1 MADVF
6 TTTTTQGLGG
16 RLLGSFKNFLVGI
29 ILFFVSF
36 FILYW
41 NEGRVDLSVVAEKA
55 VIVQADSQALDTS
68 LEGKFVSV
76 YGAIATDDMLGDGQF
91 LLPGNYL
98 SVVRKVEMYS
108 WVETEN
114 SKSTE
119 QAGGSETTQTT
130 YKYNKDWKVNPTNNF
145 KHPEGHENPNKAVA
159 DLSVYAKNAMIGG
172 YHFNPGQAK
181 LPTGQEVP
189 LSASNTVLTLGDFI
203 VSLTSNNYIFAR
215 KSASSTVATPEVGD
229 IRITYKAVPPAFKGV
244 LFGVVT
250 GNSITPYTIDDT
262 EFYRL
267 FSGTRDEALV
277 TLHQEYMTSLWVYRF
292 IGFLLM
298 FIGLTRFFS
307 PLVVVLSFIPFFGS
321 LGRGAVF
328 MLSLVTSLVLSFIT
342 ILVSSIIHN
351 PKVLIIVIIV
361 AVISG
366 IGVFMHASKK
376 SQSTPIEPGV
386 TPQGSSSIAIPA
398 PTSNSPLDPGVPPV
412 IPPVIGLPQNQV
424 APPSVV

>member
-16 RLLGSFKNFLVGI
+16 RILGSFKNFLVGL
-29 ILFFVSF
+29 ILFIASF

-41 NEGRVDLSVVAEKA
+41 NEGRVDLSTVAEKA
-55 VIVQADSQALDTS
+55 VIVQADSQALDVS

-76 YGAIATDDMLGDGQF
+76 FGAVATDDMLGDGQF

-98 SVVRKVEMYS
+98 SVVRKSEMYS
-108 WVETEN
+108 WVEAEN

-130 YKYNKDWKVNPTNNF
+130 YKYNKDWKANPANNF
-145 KHPEGHENPNKAVA
+145 KHPEGHENPSKAIS

-189 LSASNTVLTLGDFI
+189 LGASNTVLMLGDFI
-203 VSLTSNNYIFAR
+203 VSLTSNNYIFVH
-215 KSASSTVATPEVGD
+215 KSASSTVASPEVGD
-229 IRITYKAVPPAFKGV
+229 IRITYKAVPPAFTGV

-250 GNSITPYTIDDT
+250 GSSITPYNTEGS

-267 FSGTRDEALV
+267 FNGTRDEALA
-277 TLHQEYMTSLWVYRF
+277 TLHQEYMASLWGYRF

-298 FIGLTRFFS
+298 FIGLTRIFS
-307 PLVVVLSFIPFFGS
+307 PLVVTLSFIPFFGS
-321 LGRGAVF
+321 LGRGAAF
-328 MLSLVTSLVLSFIT
+328 ILSLVTSLVLSFLT
-342 ILVSSIIHN
+342 ILVSSIIHS
-351 PKVLIIVIIV
+351 PKVLFAVIIV

-366 IGVFMHASKK
+366 IGAFIHASKK
-376 SQSTPIEPGV
+376 SQSTPIEPGT
-386 TPQGSSSIAIPA
+386 TPQGSPSATTPIS
-398 PTSNSPLDPGVPPV
+398 TSNSPSDPDVPPV
-412 IPPVIGLPQNQV
+412 IPPVISVPQNQV
-424 APPSVV
+424 VTPSVV